1 MGIKTCLDL
10 KDIQMGAAFCL
21 RNVGTN
27 PLYCKALNPRASHVT
42 GHHNIHA
49 LVYRNTATKGG
60 GGGGTYD
67 VTPKPSFIVRVCC
80 HLAELS

>member
-10 KDIQMGAAFCL
+10 KDMQMGAAFFL

-27 PLYCKALNPRASHVT
+27 PLYCKAFNPRASHVT
-42 GHHNIHA
+42 CHHNIHA
-49 LVYRNTATKGG
+49 LVYRNTATIGV
-60 GGGGTYD
+60 GGTYE